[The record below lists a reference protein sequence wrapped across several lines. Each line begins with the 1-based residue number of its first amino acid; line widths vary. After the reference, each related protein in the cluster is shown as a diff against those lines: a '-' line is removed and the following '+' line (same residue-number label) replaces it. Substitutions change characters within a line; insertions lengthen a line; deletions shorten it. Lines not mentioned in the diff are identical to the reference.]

1 MIAVDLDSGFVVES
15 GKSIRSV
22 EAAVVVPPPTVEFQ
36 MDFVSALR
44 MAGRRCCRCSQVV
57 ESPEAGTD

>member
-1 MIAVDLDSGFVVES
+1 MIAVDLDSDFVVES

-44 MAGRRCCRCSQVV
+44 MAGRRCSQVV